1 MTHPHYF
8 TKYHVILCQISRN
21 TFLAFFLKYANFSP
35 DILQNI
41 ENGIGLHLQDIED
54 EERKENGFLAIDLID
69 YIYAVLHSVTYRDTY
84 HDFLQNDFPTSMCLR
99 LPTWRGYLV
108 IV

>member
-1 MTHPHYF
+1 MVCKCVYLYQYKTYF
-8 TKYHVILCQISRN
+8 FSP
-21 TFLAFFLKYANFSP
+21 FFELLKYANFSP